1 MDVLDQIKHGLVAS
15 AGGSG
20 LAVPATVERTAPA
33 RSLVAA
39 GAVVPDEYLSHVVD
53 VGSTPVFV
61 PSTRI
66 QAALASK
73 AYTFALSRE
82 WASFAADWDQVVEF
96 LSQIPKGSLTFEAE
110 QGSRASALV
119 ELGAEGADGLIVV
132 ELEIGWDGPRW
143 TCTVAAHDRKGATKA
158 YDAVRKFLPD
168 PPPPP
173 PPEPRPFNEVRI
185 EFWMQGPMGTA
196 ASRSRWITTH
206 SYKPLQQNYSTTLR
220 ADDPKTLRPGLDSLM
235 AMEEGPEGGA
245 GKLVLFHGPPG
256 TGKTRAILSLISE
269 WRDWCASSVVTDADK
284 FFGDATYLNSIIFE
298 AEGMGKQWLML
309 VIEDGDEFLNV
320 ESKDSKGQSI
330 ARLLNLADGI
340 VGQGLNL
347 ITLLSTNVDVAS
359 LNPAV
364 VRDGRALTN
373 LHFDKLSVEDA
384 TAWAVAHDL
393 DLDEEH
399 EIKEPMALAE
409 LYGLLKRQGKDA
421 GEFAYANEPEG
432 DEPEVPDQIDEVAED
447 S

>member
-20 LAVPATVERTAPA
+20 LAVPGERIAPA

-39 GAVVPDEYLSHVVD
+39 GATNPDTYIEHIVD
-53 VGSTPVFV
+53 IGSAPVFV
-61 PSTRI
+61 PATRI

-73 AYTFALSRE
+73 TYPFAMSRSWLSTAAE
-82 WASFAADWDQVVEF
+82 WDDVVEF
-96 LSQIPKGSLTFEAE
+96 LSKVPTGTLSFEAE
-110 QGSRASALV
+110 QGRMASALV
-119 ELGAEGADGLIVV
+119 ELGSDGADGLVVV
-132 ELEIGWDGPRW
+132 EMEMGYYGPEW
-143 TCTVAAHDRKGATKA
+143 TCTVAAATRKAANKA
-158 YDAVRKFLPD
+158 YEGVRKFLPD

-196 ASRSRWITTH
+196 TSRSRWITTH
-206 SYKPLQQNYSTTLR
+206 SFEPLKANYSSTLR
-220 ADDPKTLRPGLDSLM
+220 ADDPTTLRPGLDSLM

-373 LHFDKLSVEDA
+373 LHFDKLSVDDA
-384 TAWAVAHDL
+384 TAWATAHDL
-393 DLDEEH
+393 ELGEGGIE
-399 EIKEPMALAE
+399 EPMALAE

-421 GEFAYANEPEG
+421 GEFAYAEEPE
-432 DEPEVPDQIDEVAED
+432 PEDDRPGQIADAE
-447 S
+447 